1 MNIRAAFNTFYQ
13 ENYKLL
19 AHEYYDAQGVP
30 IPNDLVTP
38 KHVKTDSLGNE
49 IQPGDLVSYYCDGSL
64 SAASVGILLGF
75 TPKGYRVVPF
85 HTSPIPEHR
94 VLLSHMDS
102 PHRVFLVK
110 SKSSPIV

>member
-1 MNIRAAFNTFYQ
+1 MNIRAAFNAFYH

-19 AHEYYDAQGVP
+19 AHEYYDSQGVK
-30 IPNDLVTP
+30 IPSELVTP
-38 KHVKTDSLGNE
+38 KHAKADSIGNE
-49 IQPGDLVSYYCDGSL
+49 IQPGDLVSYYVGGSF

-75 TPKGYRVVPF
+75 TPKGYRTVPF

-94 VLLSHMDS
+94 VLCSHMDS
-102 PHRVFLVK
+102 PHTVFLVK

>member
-1 MNIRAAFNTFYQ
+1 MNIIATFNAFYH
-13 ENYKLL
+13 ENYKLF
-19 AHEYYDAQGVP
+19 AHEYYSAEGVP
-30 IPNDLVTP
+30 IPSELVTP
-38 KHVKTDSLGNE
+38 KHVKTDSLDNE
-49 IQPGDLVSYYCDGSL
+49 IQPGDLVSYYCGGSH

-85 HTSPIPEHR
+85 YTSPIPNHR
-94 VLLSHMDS
+94 VLGSHMDS